1 MNNLHS
7 EHQKIS
13 DYKSLDFIFK
23 AHFHKLHCLPKKL
36 EFTKSPQQKTAS
48 PITQITIH
56 LTRKNAAVEL
66 FLPQISPY
74 RKPNPPAERP
84 NRTIKSPNSPCCEGR
99 TQLSSHTVASARS
112 IGSCRER
119 EGERERNSNASNPA
133 PQTNCASSR
142 RSRAYGLAGI
152 PRAGDG
158 VGGEE
163 VRGEV
168 KLREA
173 GVLQLDGDEEL
184 VGDAAGARH
193 RR

>member
-119 EGERERNSNASNPA
+119 EGEREKFKRVKSCSANKLCELEKIQSLRPCRD
-133 PQTNCASSR
+133 PTSR
-142 RSRAYGLAGI
+142 RRGGRRGGAGRGQA
-152 PRAGDG
+152 PR
-158 VGGEE
+158 GG
-163 VRGEV
+163 GSP
-168 KLREA
+168 A
-173 GVLQLDGDEEL
+173 
-184 VGDAAGARH
+184 
-193 RR
+193 